1 MKTKYMKLLVNLLLA
16 AAGVLLLIYVFPRFI
31 VFFLPLVI
39 GWFIAVLANPL
50 VRFFENA
57 AQFEETRDGLT
68 ISGWEYD
75 EYHLEMENTGDLQ
88 NDIVNNFD
96 ALLAQAKAQDP
107 EEPADLESRVSAL
120 EETSASKE
128 DVQAVWDQMAAAYN
142 EGVNEA

>member
-1 MKTKYMKLLVNLLLA
+1 MRVRGDLQPSSAFTLEEQPKRPGFV
-16 AAGVLLLIYVFPRFI
+16 
-31 VFFLPLVI
+31 
-39 GWFIAVLANPL
+39 L

-88 NDIVNNFD
+88 NDIVNTFD
-96 ALLAQAKAQDP
+96 ALLAQAIAQEP

>member
-1 MKTKYMKLLVNLLLA
+1 MRVRGDLQPSSAFTLEEQPKRPGFV
-16 AAGVLLLIYVFPRFI
+16 
-31 VFFLPLVI
+31 
-39 GWFIAVLANPL
+39 L

-128 DVQAVWDQMAAAYN
+128 DVQAVWDQMAARITR
-142 EGVNEA
+142 G